1 MRTPE
6 EIKTAFADR
15 SELDGRTSFVLVGIG
30 GAGMSG
36 VARMLVS
43 RGFSVRGTD
52 LVDSRVIGELRAL
65 GVEVRIGHTADVV
78 SVGDAVVVSDAIP
91 LATSPEVR
99 RARELGCPV
108 FRRSQALGWLL
119 KDKKLIA
126 VTGTHGK
133 TTTTGMIG
141 AGLLAAGL
149 DPTIVV
155 GAEVP
160 QFGGSVVEGKGEW
173 AVVEACE
180 AYDSFHDFDPTIV
193 VLTNLE
199 LDHVDF
205 HGSWEGLKG
214 SVERFVS
221 KLPASGSL
229 VYCELDSGA
238 LEIARAF
245 KGERCGYGPERI
257 RNIGDPAR
265 FDAFKIGAIERLAEL
280 EKVFPGSVAL
290 ARAKERLEAI
300 GFNTPRSRIAGDHN
314 WTNAGAAHRTML
326 EVERIGNGDA
336 DGINHVA
343 VHAAI
348 LAFSGAERRLQV
360 LQSGEV
366 EVVDDYAHHPTEI
379 RASIQALREKYP
391 GRRLVIA
398 YQPHLYSRTKDLIKE
413 FAEALDGVD
422 HVFLTDIYPA
432 REDPIPGVSSL
443 RIAEMMQTPVTYTPS
458 RHLLPRMVKAF
469 TKQGDVV
476 VGMGAGNIESF
487 APDFIQELQR
497 KGNKIAVVY
506 GGDSAER
513 EVSLHSG
520 REVHKALKEL
530 GYDAFLVDVTELLLN
545 KSDTSAFKG
554 TERPDLAFLC
564 VHGTHAEDG
573 AIQGFFELLH
583 IPYIGSGMQA
593 SAIAMD
599 KDLTKQ
605 VLTAHGL
612 PTPKGVKWHKRDPRP
627 ELPKAPVIVKPNAQ
641 GSTVGLSFVEKVDQL
656 EKAIK
661 HAFTYDDAILVE
673 EWVKGIEISVPV
685 AGDEVLPAVEI
696 VPASGR
702 YDFEAKYT
710 PGATE
715 EVCPA
720 RISKEQEQQAGQLA
734 LKAHHALNCR
744 GVTRTDMI
752 VAKDRIVVLE
762 VNTLPG
768 MTATSLVPRS
778 AGVHGWSFNDLV
790 RWITEDAL
798 KAAAE

>member
-6 EIKTAFADR
+6 EIKNAFSDR

-36 VARMLVS
+36 VARMLRS
-43 RGFSVRGTD
+43 RGFTVKGTD
-52 LVDSRVIGELRAL
+52 LTDSKVIAELRAL
-65 GVEVRIGHTADVV
+65 GIEVRIGHTAEVV
-78 SVGDAVVVSDAIP
+78 SEGDAIVVSDAIP

-108 FRRSQALGWLL
+108 LRRSQALGWLL

-205 HGSWEGLKG
+205 HGSWENLKA
-214 SVERFVS
+214 SVQRFVS
-221 KLPASGSL
+221 KIPMNGILIYNSA
-229 VYCELDSGA
+229 DSGA
-238 LEIARAF
+238 SEIAEGVSSIELAPGCDLDSTPRHL
-245 KGERCGYGPERI
+245 KGEHNKANYGL
-257 RNIGDPAR
+257 
-265 FDAFKIGAIERLAEL
+265 AFR
-280 EKVFPGSVAL
+280 VFEVVGW
-290 ARAKERLEAI
+290 
-300 GFNTPRSRIAGDHN
+300 IAGRSSKGN
-314 WTNAGAAHRTML
+314 LTEQTSEIITKASG
-326 EVERIGNGDA
+326 EV
-336 DGINHVA
+336 
-343 VHAAI
+343 
-348 LAFSGAERRLQV
+348 LFMFKGAERRLQV
-360 LQSGEV
+360 LQSGEI

-379 RASIQALREKYP
+379 KASIQALREKYP

-413 FAEALDGVD
+413 FADALDGAD

-443 RIAEMMQTPVTYTPS
+443 RIAELMTTDVTYVPS
-458 RHLLPRMVKAF
+458 RHLLPRKVKAF
-469 TKQGDVV
+469 ARKGDVV

-487 APDFIQELQR
+487 APDFIKELNR

-520 REVHKALKEL
+520 REVHKALVTL
-530 GYDAFLVDVTELLLN
+530 GYDSSLVDVTELLLN
-545 KSDTSAFKG
+545 KSDVSAFKG
-554 TERPDLAFLC
+554 TDRPDLAFLC

-583 IPYIGSGMQA
+583 IPYTGSGMQS

-605 VLTAHGL
+605 VLTEHGL
-612 PTPKGVKWHKRDPRP
+612 PTAKGVKWHRRDPRP

-641 GSTVGLSFVEKVDQL
+641 GSTVGLSFVESDDKL
-656 EKAIK
+656 ERAIK
-661 HAFTYDDAILVE
+661 HAFAYDDAILVE

-685 AGDEVLPAVEI
+685 AGDQVLPAVEI

-720 RISKEQEQQAGQLA
+720 RITKEQEREAAELA
-734 LKAHHALNCR
+734 LRAHRALGCR

>member
-6 EIKTAFADR
+6 EIKTAFSDR

-36 VARMLVS
+36 VARMLLS
-43 RGFSVRGTD
+43 RGYSVKGTD
-52 LVDSRVIGELRAL
+52 LVDSRVVGELRDL
-65 GVEVRIGHTADVV
+65 GAQVRIGHTADVV
-78 SVGDAVVVSDAIP
+78 SFGDAVVVSDAIP

-99 RARELGCPV
+99 RARELGCPL

-149 DPTIVV
+149 DPTVVV

-214 SVERFVS
+214 SVVRFLR
-221 KLPASGSL
+221 KLPAEGELVFHRSDQGSSEVAAAVGRDHQHSEEGEKKSAIALAYLMTSGEHNRANAQL
-229 VYCELDSGA
+229 AMIALDS
-238 LEIARAF
+238 
-245 KGERCGYGPERI
+245 
-257 RNIGDPAR
+257 
-265 FDAFKIGAIERLAEL
+265 
-280 EKVFPGSVAL
+280 VF
-290 ARAKERLEAI
+290 RAKTSNFDEVVNYRAS
-300 GFNTPRSRIAGDHN
+300 GFQ
-314 WTNAGAAHRTML
+314 
-326 EVERIGNGDA
+326 
-336 DGINHVA
+336 A
-343 VHAAI
+343 VYG
-348 LAFSGAERRLQV
+348 FGGAERRLQV
-360 LQSGEV
+360 LQSGDLD
-366 EVVDDYAHHPTEI
+366 VVDDYAHHPTEI
-379 RASIQALREKYP
+379 KASIQALREKYP
-391 GRRLVIA
+391 DRRLVIA

-413 FAEALDGVD
+413 FAEALDGAD

-432 REDPIPGVSSL
+432 REDPIPGISSL
-443 RIAEMMQTPVTYTPS
+443 RIAELMTKDVTYVPS

-469 TKQGDVV
+469 AKKGDVV

-487 APDFIQELQR
+487 APDFIKELQR

-520 REVHKALKEL
+520 REVHKALHEL

-545 KSDTSAFKG
+545 KADTSAFKG
-554 TERPDLAFLC
+554 TDRPDLAFLC

-583 IPYIGSGMQA
+583 IPYTGSGMQS

-605 VLTAHGL
+605 VLTAQGL
-612 PTPKGVKWHKRDPRP
+612 PTAKGVKWHRRDPRP
-627 ELPKAPVIVKPNAQ
+627 DLPKAPVIVKPNAQ
-641 GSTVGLSFVEKVDQL
+641 GSTVGLSFVESDDQL

-661 HAFTYDDAILVE
+661 HAFAYDDAILVE

-685 AGDEVLPAVEI
+685 AGDQILPAVEI

-720 RISKEQEQQAGQLA
+720 RITKDQEQEAGQLA
-734 LKAHHALNCR
+734 LKAHRALNCR

-752 VAKDRIVVLE
+752 VAKDSIVVLE

-778 AGVHGWSFNDLV
+778 AGVHGWSFSDLV

-798 KAAAE
+798 KAATE